1 MLSLSVESHG
11 HTPFHREI
19 LSEVSIVCD
28 TIVCAQSDTAES
40 SHVVLTPDV
49 EQIHEIISLANG
61 EQLSIGGGAHHLGF
75 TSVYGVQVGLGVR
88 RRLEGEKRE
97 GLVASVTRPE
107 DALSDL
113 PMTLGS

>member
-1 MLSLSVESHG
+1 MTRLQVFCL
-11 HTPFHREI
+11 
-19 LSEVSIVCD
+19 SIVCD
-28 TIVCAQSDTAES
+28 TAES
-40 SHVVLTPDV
+40 RYVVLTPDV

-61 EQLSIGGGAHHLGF
+61 KQLPIGGGAHQLGF

-88 RRLEGEKRE
+88 RWLEGEKRE